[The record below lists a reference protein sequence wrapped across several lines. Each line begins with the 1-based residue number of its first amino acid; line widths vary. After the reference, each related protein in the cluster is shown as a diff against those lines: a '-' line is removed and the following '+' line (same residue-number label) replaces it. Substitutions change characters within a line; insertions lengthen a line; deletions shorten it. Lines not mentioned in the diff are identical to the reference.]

1 MSWVLLV
8 GLLLAG
14 YMAHGGEAELR
25 LSEAE
30 LRSRMVSLQ
39 IAGRGVRDARVLRA
53 MGEVPRHEF
62 VPPELGPFAYRDTP
76 LPIGHGQTISQPYIV
91 AVMSELAQL
100 KPGDRVLEV
109 GTGSGYQAAV
119 LAALG
124 TEVYSIELLPEL
136 AAQAAA
142 TLNRLGYRNIQLR
155 QGDGFAGWPS
165 AAPFEAIIVTAA
177 PPKVPPRLLEQ
188 LADGGRLVIP
198 VGDATQQLEVH
209 TRDDETI
216 KVKSIFPVRFV
227 PMRGAV
233 EDSVPGTTEPP
244 KAP

>member
-1 MSWVLLV
+1 MSWVLV
-8 GLLLAG
+8 IGTLLG
-14 YMAHGGEAELR
+14 GCVAHGNEAEMR
-25 LSEAE
+25 SSEAE
-30 LRSRMVSLQ
+30 LRSRMVSHQ

-62 VPPELGPFAYRDTP
+62 VPTELRPFAYRDRP

-124 TEVYSIELLPEL
+124 AEVYSIELLPEL

-142 TLNRLGYRNIQLR
+142 TLKRLGYRNIQLR

-165 AAPFEAIIVTAA
+165 AAPFRAIVVTAA
-177 PPKVPPRLLEQ
+177 PSKVPPRLLEQ

-198 VGDATQQLEVH
+198 VGVATQQLEVH

-216 KVKSIFPVRFV
+216 KVESIFPVRFV

-233 EDSVPGTTEPP
+233 KDSAGGAIEPP
-244 KAP
+244 GAP

>member
-1 MSWVLLV
+1 VVKKRMSWALLV
-8 GLLLAG
+8 STLLAG
-14 YMAHGGEAELR
+14 CMGHGGEAEQ
-25 LSEAE
+25 
-30 LRSRMVSLQ
+30 RSKMVSRQ
-39 IAGRGVRDARVLRA
+39 VAGRGVRDSRVLRA

-62 VPPELGPFAYRDTP
+62 VPPEERRWAYRDRP

-124 TEVYSIELLPEL
+124 AEVYSIELLPEL
-136 AAQAAA
+136 AAQAAE
-142 TLNRLGYRNIQLR
+142 TLDRLGYRNIQLR

-165 AAPFEAIIVTAA
+165 AAPFDAIIVTAA
-177 PPKVPPRLLEQ
+177 PPEVPPRLLEQ
-188 LADGGRLVIP
+188 LANGGRLVIP

-209 TRDDETI
+209 TRDEKAI
-216 KVKSIFPVRFV
+216 RVESIFPVRFV

-233 EDSVPGTTEPP
+233 KDSVPGTTEPP
-244 KAP
+244 RAR